1 MNNQLRAAWLA
12 AVLALAPGC
21 GGGGTGATDVAPGYD
36 VVAESGMDPDAM
48 PIPDVE
54 AVDRGPD
61 LSADLAP
68 ETGDVAVETVGDV
81 PGEGPSDAAPEAV
94 SETVSEVTADVGPA
108 ACPRTPAAA
117 DRPRKVVVSHPYDA
131 AGEKAN
137 AWELLDLAT
146 DGTLSVPGAPF
157 TMGRSADGEFAFTPD
172 GKVGL
177 VAQEDGTVGVV
188 RIGDDGL
195 PYVVHAGFALKSVG
209 EGSAYADHVVMD
221 PAGDRAWVLS
231 GQWRNNGGGV
241 YLVLIGCDG
250 TLTDGGLIAPSKLP
264 AALAFVPGG
273 SGRAVLAA
281 SDVLDSSGTGDA
293 WLLQWGATPAVIGG
307 ATGFGDPDLIVSSM
321 ALTQDGKYAL
331 IADDNEMD
339 ENAFGIAVVEILADG
354 LAPRQLIKT
363 MGASGAAMNDPYRLL
378 VSPWDN
384 AALMV
389 SGYGNAIL
397 GLARSAGDPAQPFGI
412 PQPISYVGKAP
423 QLPSSTVMVGQGA
436 LKGLVLSV
444 ETDGVRR
451 VQFQADGSITDLGL
465 FPLGDGMERMAGAI
479 GVQP

>member
-1 MNNQLRAAWLA
+1 MKTTLRSACMAVTLVLVAACGGAGSAATDA
-12 AVLALAPGC
+12 AVGV
-21 GGGGTGATDVAPGYD
+21 DF
-36 VVAESGMDPDAM
+36 VAESGHDQDAF
-48 PIPDVE
+48 PVPEVE
-54 AVDRGPD
+54 GADRGQDPAAD
-61 LSADLAP
+61 PVLEASPEVVSDLA
-68 ETGDVAVETVGDV
+68 
-81 PGEGPSDAAPEAV
+81 SDL
-94 SETVSEVTADVGPA
+94 PA
-108 ACPRTPAAA
+108 ACPRTPAPA
-117 DRPRKVVVSHPYDA
+117 DRPRKVVLAHPYDA
-131 AGEKAN
+131 SAAKSN
-137 AWELLDLAT
+137 TWELLDLAT
-146 DGTLSVPGAPF
+146 DGTLSVPGVPF
-157 TMGRSADGEFAFTPD
+157 TMGRAVNGEVAFTPD

-177 VAQEDGTVGVV
+177 IAQEDGTVGVV

-195 PYVVHAGFALKSVG
+195 PYVVHAGFQLKPVG
-209 EGSAYADHVVMD
+209 DGSAYADRVVMD

-231 GQWRNNGGGV
+231 GQWRDIGGGV

-250 TLTDGGLIAPSKLP
+250 TLTDGGLIAPAKLP

-281 SDVLDSSGTGDA
+281 SDVLDSTGTGDS
-293 WLLQWGATPAVIGG
+293 WLLQWGATPSVIGG
-307 ATGFGDPDLIVSSM
+307 APGFDDPDLIVSSM

-339 ENAFGIAVVEILADG
+339 ADAFGIAVVEILADG
-354 LAPRQLIKT
+354 LALRQLIKT
-363 MGASGAAMNDPYRLL
+363 MGVAGAAMNDPYRLL

-397 GLARSAGDPAQPFGI
+397 RLARSSADPSQPFGV
-412 PQPISYVGKAP
+412 PLPIAYVGKAP
-423 QLPSSTVMVGQGA
+423 QLPSSTVMVAQGA

-451 VQFQADGSITDLGL
+451 VRFQADGSVNDLGL
-465 FPLGDGMERMAGAI
+465 VPLGDGLDRMAGAI